1 MSDLEASRQRLEQA
15 LARLESAVAARSA
28 RLAGAAPELP
38 LGPDI
43 QGLTQALE
51 AAQRENTHLARVN
64 EAVSRRLD
72 AAIARLK
79 SVIEE

>member
-72 AAIARLK
+72 AAIVRLK